1 MRKSVL
7 TLLLLFIAMMMQAQ
21 QHLITGAIIDKGT
34 NDPVEAST
42 VQLLRADSTYI
53 SGAISDENGLF
64 SLQAPEDGSYLL
76 KITSVG
82 YKPTVRRIMM
92 TQGKDLAMG
101 KININAEAIMLKAA
115 TVTAMAKKV
124 VLKEDTFVYNSA
136 AYRTPEGST
145 IEELVKRLPG
155 AEVSDDGSIKING
168 KEVKKILVDGKE
180 FMTGDTKTALKNLPT
195 SIIDKIKA
203 YDEKSDLAKVTGID
217 DGEEETVLDF
227 GVKRGMNKGLIA
239 NMDLSMGTKQRYSE
253 RGMAAYFNDR
263 NRLMMFASANN
274 TNDMGFP
281 GGGGPGGWGFN
292 KQGLN
297 ASKMLGLNY
306 NYENKDKL
314 KMDASLRWNHS
325 DGDISSTV
333 ASENFVS
340 QNSSFSNSR
349 AKNFSRSNSWDGRFR
364 LEWTPDTMTNIM
376 FRPSFTIK
384 SSDAL
389 ARSLSAQFNADPY
402 QITNDPLEDAAR
414 AELGLED
421 VSTSK
426 SLLQQAGALVNLQSS
441 SSISYSESENL
452 RGMLQYNRRLS
463 AMGRNITVRTDASY
477 GKTDANSLSLTNAYM
492 YLVDVANGNETDHY
506 NTYRY
511 NVTPT
516 RNYSYSLQATYSEPL
531 WRATFLQLSYKFTYK
546 YSKTDRSTYNFS
558 DFSDEEA
565 NQWASITPEYR
576 GWGNYLGTLR
586 SPLDEYFD
594 SDQSRFSE
602 YKNYIH
608 EMQLMMRFIRPKY
621 NLSFGAMLQPQRSN
635 FIYDYMG
642 QHIETTRNVTN
653 FSPTLDFRYRF
664 SKVSNLRVNYRGT
677 TSQPSMT
684 DLLDITDDSNPL
696 NIKKGNPGLKPS
708 FTHNFRLF
716 YNDYI
721 EKHQRALMTFVNF
734 SMTRNSISDM
744 VTYDDK
750 TGGRT
755 TQPENINGNWN
766 ARGAFMFNTAIDS
779 AGVWNINTFTTLA
792 YTNAV
797 GYLSLDGKTSQKNT
811 TKQTQVGERIAM
823 GYRNSWLEVNLN
835 GTLNY
840 NHARNKLQASSNM
853 NTWQFSYGPS
863 ITVTMPWGMSLS
875 TDLSQSSRRGYSDK
889 SMNTNELVWNAQLSQ
904 GFLRGKPLTVMIQ
917 FYDAAP
923 AEHLEPCPYCH
934 GPYRYR
940 VQQHHLLCHAPRH
953 LPTEYHRRQTGTRDD
968 EIWRTPR
975 LRRTTLQRRTSPLLS
990 LEKLKP
996 IYMMPR
1002 TIRHRWFWAYFC
1014 LIGSNIT
1021 TPFHIRQF

>member
-239 NMDLSMGTKQRYSE
+239 NMDLSIGTKQRYSE

-421 VSTSK
+421 VSLSK

-608 EMQLMMRFIRPKY
+608 EMQLMMRFVRPKY

-716 YNDYI
+716 YNNYI

-823 GYRNSWLEVNLN
+823 GYRNNWLEVNLN

-904 GFLRGKPLTVMIQ
+904 GFLKGKPLTVMIQ
-917 FYDAAP
+917 FYDLL
-923 AEHLEPCPYCH
+923 H
-934 GPYRYR
+934 
-940 VQQHHLLCHAPRH
+940 QQSTLSRALTAMARTD
-953 LPTEYHRRQTGTRDD
+953 TEYNSINSYAMLHVIYRLNIIGGKQARETMMYGGRPDFRGRPFNGGRPPMGPPPGGGHRR
-968 EIWRTPR
+968 
-975 LRRTTLQRRTSPLLS
+975 
-990 LEKLKP
+990 
-996 IYMMPR
+996 
-1002 TIRHRWFWAYFC
+1002 F
-1014 LIGSNIT
+1014 
-1021 TPFHIRQF
+1021 